1 MEDVREGGGPE
12 RSWEQVATGF
22 AELGG
27 LLDSSLADD
36 KEAGGSAR
44 EELRRSWG
52 GFVSAAQ
59 GLGQALAATAR
70 DPEVR
75 KGAKE
80 AFGSLVDAV
89 ESTVR
94 SAAAR
99 ARPGQSAD
107 GGEADAQAG
116 GGDGRGG

>member
-1 MEDVREGGGPE
+1 MADVREGGDPE
-12 RSWEQVATGF
+12 ACWEQVATGF

-27 LLDSSLADD
+27 LLGSGLVDD

-80 AFGSLVDAV
+80 AFGSLVEAV
-89 ESTVR
+89 EATVR
-94 SAAAR
+94 NAAAR
-99 ARPGQSAD
+99 ARPGQAAG
-107 GGEADAQAG
+107 GGEADARAG
-116 GGDGRGG
+116 GADGRGE

>member
-1 MEDVREGGGPE
+1 M
-12 RSWEQVATGF
+12 
-22 AELGG
+22 
-27 LLDSSLADD
+27 
-36 KEAGGSAR
+36 
-44 EELRRSWG
+44 
-52 GFVSAAQ
+52 SAAQ

-89 ESTVR
+89 EATVR

-99 ARPGQSAD
+99 ARPGQAAG
-107 GGEADAQAG
+107 GGEPDSQAG
-116 GGDGRGG
+116 GEDGGGG

>member
-1 MEDVREGGGPE
+1 MEDVREGGDLEG
-12 RSWEQVATGF
+12 SWEQVATGF

-27 LLDSSLADD
+27 LLGSGLVDD
-36 KEAGGSAR
+36 KDAGGSTR

-80 AFGSLVDAV
+80 AFGSLVEAV
-89 ESTVR
+89 EATVR

-99 ARPGQSAD
+99 ARPGQTA
-107 GGEADAQAG
+107 GGGDADAQAG
-116 GGDGRGG
+116 GADGRGA